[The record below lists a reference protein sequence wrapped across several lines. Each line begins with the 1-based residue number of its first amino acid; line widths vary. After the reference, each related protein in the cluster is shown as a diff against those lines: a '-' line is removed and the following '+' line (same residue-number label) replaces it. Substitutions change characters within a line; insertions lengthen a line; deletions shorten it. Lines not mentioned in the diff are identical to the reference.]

1 MGALLLAAVEA
12 CAAQPSLPGNSAPKN
27 VPVTTIDKGNFSGV
41 REPLQVVIRTPA
53 EWESFWKRHVSIQ
66 NPASPPPSIDFSREM
81 VAAVFLGEKTT
92 GGYEVEI
99 TQAELQNSSLKIQ
112 YIEKTPTPGGMTI
125 QALSQPFHLVKLPR
139 YDAQVVFSKLA
150 R

>member
-1 MGALLLAAVEA
+1 
-12 CAAQPSLPGNSAPKN
+12 
-27 VPVTTIDKGNFSGV
+27 
-41 REPLQVVIRTPA
+41 
-53 EWESFWKRHVSIQ
+53 
-66 NPASPPPSIDFSREM
+66 M